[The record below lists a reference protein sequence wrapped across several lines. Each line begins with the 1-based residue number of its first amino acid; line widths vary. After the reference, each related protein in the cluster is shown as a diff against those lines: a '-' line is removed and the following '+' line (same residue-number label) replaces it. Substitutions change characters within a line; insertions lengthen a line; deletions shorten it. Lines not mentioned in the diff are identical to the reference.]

1 MMFLGSNSPTTVMAQ
16 DSETDLNA
24 AVEAVFNQ
32 LTPAER
38 VGQLFLVSFQE
49 NDVGAE
55 SEIAELIQQYRVG
68 GVYISAQNRNFFNT
82 QNTPAQVLRLTNSLQ
97 ALAQTPPPIT
107 ATAALTESATS
118 PASESYTTIPLFVA
132 TIHEGDGFPETEIR
146 NDMVDVPNAMAL
158 GATWNPENAQKVG
171 QVVGHDLPL
180 VGVNMLFGPSL
191 DVLDNPRLD
200 RGNGLGTRT
209 FGGDPFWVGEMG
221 QAYIKG
227 IHEGSGGN
235 LLTIAKHF
243 PGFGSSDRE
252 INREVPTIFKSL
264 DDLRQGELHPF
275 FQVTNLDID
284 TPDMVTDGLMTSH
297 VRYQGLQGTV
307 PISFDAR
314 NLPALLAL
322 DEMAPWRNAGGLIVS
337 APLGAPAALGSIAAG
352 SQTFPARRLTQDAFL
367 AGSDILFL
375 DTFAFEN
382 DPDSRMANITDALLF
397 FQEKYRDDLNF
408 QATIDRSVRR
418 ILRAKIKLY
427 GLDLINSTVLHS
439 FEDLSDLG
447 AVEIDLDQIARD
459 GVTLIAP
466 GTESGR
472 PTLPNPPQSGEN
484 ILIFTDDRQV
494 RECPDCSQFQ
504 VVSTTALEENILR
517 LFGPDAT
524 GQVSDDQI
532 NSLSFADLKAW
543 LDDDS
548 DGDTEIDALINE
560 ADWLIFGMLNV
571 DTQMYPESDAVI
583 ALLRNRFDDLRNKN
597 LILFAFNA
605 PYFLGET
612 EISQLTAYYAFYS
625 KTPHYLEAAARLLF
639 QQFEPSGASPVEIP
653 AIGALDL
660 SPDPAQVIQ
669 LNPIHQISTSGA
681 VTPISTPPDAE
692 PIIDLAVGEG
702 ILVRTG
708 VIVDKNGN
716 PVPDGTIVN
725 FFRSYPLEGLGLGP
739 IQSSTV
745 SGVAETVIL
754 KERDT
759 PLSIRASSDLAAQSE
774 ILNIGPGIVDTPTP
788 TITPT
793 ETPTATPTP
802 TEIPTQTPTPTLEEP
817 TTTPTSTPVPLLL
830 QPPLPPRP
838 VTFIDLIYS
847 IAVSLTIGGIA
858 FTLGGERFVLEER
871 LRGALVALASG
882 LVGYIAFTIIG
893 MAFYEIDFVER
904 FIRQNITDHWVAA
917 LFALIFSIVGVLVWH
932 LKPGRVFWKKQSS
945 KSPSS
950 G

>member
-1 MMFLGSNSPTTVMAQ
+1 MAQ
-16 DSETDLNA
+16 ESTADLDA
-24 AVEAVFNQ
+24 AVETVFSQ

-49 NDVGAE
+49 DDVGAE

-68 GVYISAQNRNFFNT
+68 GVYISAHNRNFFNT

-97 ALAQTPPPIT
+97 NLAQTPPPIT
-107 ATAALTESATS
+107 ATATLTDSA
-118 PASESYTTIPLFVA
+118 AGAAGQSYTTIPLFIA

-146 NDMVDVPNAMAL
+146 NGMVDIPNAMAL

-171 QVVGHDLPL
+171 EVVGHDLPL
-180 VGVNMLFGPSL
+180 MGVNMLFGPSL

-209 FGGDPFWVGEMG
+209 FGGDPFWVGKMG
-221 QAYIKG
+221 QAYIRG
-227 IHEGSGGN
+227 VHEGSGGN

-275 FQVTNLDID
+275 FQVTTLDSGD
-284 TPDMVTDGLMTSH
+284 STAVTDGVMTSH

-322 DEMAPWRNAGGLIVS
+322 DELAPWRSAGGLIVS

-375 DTFAFEN
+375 DTFSFEN
-382 DPDSRMANITDALLF
+382 DPDSRMANITDAILF
-397 FQEKYRDDLNF
+397 FREKYRDDLNF

-427 GLDLINSTVLHS
+427 GLDLVNSTVLQS
-439 FEDLSDLG
+439 FENLDDLG
-447 AVEIDLDQIARD
+447 AVEIDLDQIARG

-466 GTESGR
+466 GTEAGR
-472 PTLPNPPQSGEN
+472 PTLPNPPQPGEN
-484 ILIFTDDRQV
+484 ILIFTDDRHI
-494 RECPDCSQFQ
+494 RECPTCAEFR
-504 VVSTTALEENILR
+504 VVSTTALEEIILR

-532 NSLSFADLKAW
+532 NSLSFADLKTW
-543 LDDDS
+543 LDSNNDNAS
-548 DGDTEIDALINE
+548 DKEAEIDALINE

-571 DTQMYPESDAVI
+571 DPQMYPESDAVI

-625 KTPHYLEAAARLLF
+625 KTPNYLEAAARLLF

-660 SPDPAQVIQ
+660 SPNPAQILQ
-669 LNPIHQISTSGA
+669 LNPISEISTSGTI
-681 VTPISTPPDAE
+681 TPISAPPNAE
-692 PIIDLAVGEG
+692 PLIDLEVGEG
-702 ILVRTG
+702 VLVRTG
-708 VIVDKNGN
+708 VIVDKNGH

-745 SGVAETVIL
+745 NGVAETVIL

-774 ILNIGPGIVDTPTP
+774 GLNIGPGIVDTPTP

-793 ETPTATPTP
+793 QTPTPTATPT
-802 TEIPTQTPTPTLEEP
+802 EVPTQTPTATSEEP
-817 TTTPTSTPVPLLL
+817 TTTPTSTPMPLLL
-830 QPPLPPRP
+830 QPPLPSRP

-858 FTLGGERFVLEER
+858 FTLGGDRFILEER

-882 LVGYIAFTIIG
+882 LVGYIFFTIIG
-893 MAFYEIDFVER
+893 MAFYKVDFVER

-917 LFALIFSIVGVLVWH
+917 LFALVFSIVGVLVWH

-945 KSPSS
+945 KSTL
-950 G
+950 